1 MNLYEQESDKQ
12 AVSLI
17 LNWFRQLAEHGKVSS
32 EDYAELD
39 HVYRTSEEVRTMLA
53 ATLERERK
61 NIYQQGRTEGRAEGE
76 EVGLVK
82 GQRQTLLQLLQ
93 FRFQL
98 SEEEQTKLT
107 QQLGKINEG
116 QTLTALTNDSLQAAS
131 LAEFQTHLIKY
142 LPPDGGS

>member
-1 MNLYEQESDKQ
+1 
-12 AVSLI
+12 
-17 LNWFRQLAEHGKVSS
+17 
-32 EDYAELD
+32 
-39 HVYRTSEEVRTMLA
+39 MLA